1 MADTIT
7 AEPSKHGDVAVSKDI
22 PATSTG
28 TEAPN
33 NALIDPSKH
42 EPEIKQSPQTA
53 VQAVET
59 VAATSQQAQPNPP
72 EEAHPSLDEVY
83 ARIMS
88 KKASVDYFV
97 DGLFRNAIF
106 AWT

>member
-7 AEPSKHGDVAVSKDI
+7 AEPSKHGEIAVNKDI

-33 NALIDPSKH
+33 NALVDTSKH

-53 VQAVET
+53 VQTVET
-59 VAATSQQAQPNPP
+59 VAATSQEAQPNPP
-72 EEAHPSLDEVY
+72 ENAHPSLDEVY

-88 KKASVDYFV
+88 KKASVGDFV
-97 DGLFRNAIF
+97 DGLFRNAFF